1 MSEESADKPVRR
13 LLIVEDEDGV
23 GSLMQTYFS
32 RLGYEVD
39 LAPDGYSAL
48 RLVDQQV
55 YDLMFLD
62 QRMPGMSGLEVLA
75 HLRMGRPRFPVIMLS
90 GYSSEELAVRALQ
103 MGATDYI
110 TKTSDEQFCKKLEQ
124 KAHQAIDRF
133 AQEDLRLSNVEML
146 RQRISELGCLY
157 ALEKLFDVVEGS
169 PHNALRA
176 AADIINPKKEDEDE
190 RTCAVIRI
198 GKEEYASQD
207 AFISNHVVPYDIYAR
222 GRLIGV
228 LEIRFPPNDDDQR
241 AESNPLSEQEH
252 DLMLSVADRIGHF
265 VDFWR
270 TEQRLRE
277 SNAALE
283 EYAYVAAH
291 DLQAP
296 LQKIE
301 SYVEL
306 LIEDYGEELDE
317 QARQYMD
324 VLASSARSMRKL
336 VRDVLALS
344 RLDSDGLLLKPTE
357 LETIL
362 LLAKDAL
369 GQLLHERGAQVI
381 QHELPCVMADETRML
396 QLFQNLIGNAVKF
409 NDSAEPR
416 VEIGTEETPTYWWVY
431 VRDNGL
437 GMKEEDTQRAFLPF
451 KRLKTKKKYKGT
463 GIGLALCR
471 KIMRQHG
478 GGIEVESKLGEG
490 STFWLEFPKSEE
502 AERAVGSTAQ
512 AITVE

>member
-1 MSEESADKPVRR
+1 MSEASADKPKRR
-13 LLIVEDEDGV
+13 LLIVEDDDGL
-23 GSLMQTYFS
+23 GAFMQAHFS

-39 LAPDGYSAL
+39 LTPDGYSAL
-48 RLVDQQV
+48 RLIKEKP
-55 YDLMFLD
+55 YELMFLD
-62 QRMPGMSGLEVLA
+62 QRMPGLSGLEVLA
-75 HLRMGRPRFPVIMLS
+75 QLRMDRPRFPVIMLS
-90 GYSSEELAVRALQ
+90 AYSSEEMAVRALQ

-110 TKTSDEQFCKKLEQ
+110 TKTSDLQFCQKLEQ
-124 KAHQAIDRF
+124 KAHLALDRF
-133 AQEDLRLSNVEML
+133 AEEYQRWSHVEMM

-169 PHNALRA
+169 PHNALRG
-176 AADIINPKKEDEDE
+176 AADIINPKNGEPDE
-190 RTCAVIRI
+190 RTCTVIRI

-207 AFISNHVVPYDIYAR
+207 AFISNHVVDYEIYTR
-222 GRLIGV
+222 GRLIGE
-228 LEIRFPPNDDDQR
+228 LEIRFPPTEDLAY
-241 AESNPLSEQEH
+241 AETSPLTEQEH
-252 DLMLSVADRIGHF
+252 DLMRSIADRIGHF
-265 VDFWR
+265 MDFWQ

-306 LIEDYGEELDE
+306 LQEDYGPQLDE
-317 QARQYMD
+317 QAQHYLE
-324 VLASSARSMRKL
+324 VLTSSARSMRKL

-357 LETIL
+357 LETIV

-369 GQLLHERGAQVI
+369 SQTLQEQHAQVI
-381 QHELPCVMADETRML
+381 QHDLPCVMADETRMM
-396 QLFQNLIGNAVKF
+396 QLFQNLIGNAIKF
-409 NDSAEPR
+409 NDHAEPR
-416 VEIGTEETPTYWWVY
+416 VEIGAEETPSSWWIY

-451 KRLKTKKKYKGT
+451 KRLQTKKKYKGT

-478 GGIEVESKLGEG
+478 GGIEVESKLGQG
-490 STFWLEFPKSEE
+490 STFWLEFPKNGE

-512 AITVE
+512 AITME